1 MSMDNGTQIW
11 SFLTEGQR
19 PVGFPLL
26 CQPRIP
32 LPPFSYGRL
41 NISLLFSALSEP
53 TTRAG
58 LICLDNTAQPQQCMW
73 SHTLNASILPWLNCV
88 SNRLSVHLC
97 CVFLMVVMWM
107 QLAEELANRKSSLL
121 SVESPCSAGQDK
133 SGALVSADWPRMIQW
148 NCLSFCWLVT
158 NVLVQCPWSLL
169 IGQEWYSGIVLVSV
183 DWLQMS
189 LHNVPG
195 LCWLV

>member
-121 SVESPCSAGQDK
+121 SME
-133 SGALVSADWPRMIQW
+133 I
-148 NCLSFCWLVT
+148 
-158 NVLVQCPWSLL
+158 SLL
-169 IGQEWYSGIVLVSV
+169 CWTGQEWS
-183 DWLQMS
+183 
-189 LHNVPG
+189 PG
-195 LCWLV
+195 LCWLAKNDTVELS